1 VNKKVLA
8 VGLLAGGIGLTGLAG
23 SAYAEGPAAAKAP
36 AKAPAKT
43 PAKAPAG
50 LSAVAVK
57 GHGPTAVVCY
67 GTAGSAKF
75 KGEILTKTG
84 KGKLPPL
91 PKPPAG
97 KTMIKVRGGKVVSGP
112 AGAEGVTV
120 VRDKNGRTTVTVG
133 TPPKGLPKPPPG
145 PPPKGGHCTTV
156 KPGTPGAPPP
166 LPTR

>member
-1 VNKKVLA
+1 MKKKVVA

-23 SAYAEGPAAAKAP
+23 SAYAEGS
-36 AKAPAKT
+36 APAKT
-43 PAKAPAG
+43 PAKAPAA
-50 LSAVAVK
+50 SVK
-57 GHGPTAVVCY
+57 VHGPTAVVCY
-67 GTAGSAKF
+67 GTARSVRF
-75 KGEILTKTG
+75 KGEIVTKLG

-97 KTMIKVRGGKVVSGP
+97 KTMIKVRNGKVVSGS
-112 AGAEGVTV
+112 AGGKGVTV

-145 PPPKGGHCTTV
+145 PPPKGAHCTTV

-166 LPTR
+166 LPVR